1 MTKNYSSAY
10 YDQEKEIAE
19 KTNAFL
25 HMLTK
30 RGLLKD
36 QEISD
41 KNVQSARQ
49 RYLQRAYHNTEM
61 LLSKYRTL
69 MWIME
74 CYPEEIAQ
82 ELDAPLSNLDALIE
96 KIYIKSCLDD
106 QKIENRLNS
115 ALKTRMLI
123 DLVHDALTVLKRKPK
138 NGRQLYR
145 LIMLTYIQEE
155 ELSHTEILQ
164 QLDISSRTYYRLRR
178 EAIDI
183 IATRL
188 WATNN
193 SNLDSWFEVLS
204 LLEGASGQ
212 GK

>member
-1 MTKNYSSAY
+1 MMKSNTSAY
-10 YDQEKEIAE
+10 DAQEKEIAE

-49 RYLQRAYHNTEM
+49 RYLQKAYHNTEM

-82 ELDAPLSNLDALIE
+82 ELDAPLSNLDTLIE
-96 KIYIKSCLDD
+96 KIYTRSCLED

-115 ALKTRMLI
+115 AVKTRMLI

-138 NGRQLYR
+138 NGKQLYN
-145 LIMLTYIQEE
+145 LVMVTYIQEE
-155 ELSHTEILQ
+155 ELTHGQIIQ
-164 QLDISSRTYYRLRR
+164 QLDISSRTYYRMKK
-178 EAIDI
+178 EAIEI

-188 WATNN
+188 WVTNN
-193 SNLDSWFEVLS
+193 SNLDSWFEILS
-204 LLEGASGQ
+204 LLEGTAG
-212 GK
+212 

>member
-1 MTKNYSSAY
+1 MMKANTSAY
-10 YDQEKEIAE
+10 DDQEKEIAE

-49 RYLQRAYHNTEM
+49 RYLQKAYHNTEM
-61 LLSKYRTL
+61 LLCKYRTL
-69 MWIME
+69 LWIME

-96 KIYIKSCLDD
+96 KIYTRSCLDD

-115 ALKTRMLI
+115 ALRTRMLI

-138 NGRQLYR
+138 NGPQLYN

-155 ELSHTEILQ
+155 ELTHIQITQ
-164 QLDISSRTYYRLRR
+164 KLDISSRTYYRMKK

-188 WATNN
+188 WVTNN
-193 SNLDSWFEVLS
+193 ANLDSWFEVLS
-204 LLEGASGQ
+204 LLEGTGD
-212 GK
+212 